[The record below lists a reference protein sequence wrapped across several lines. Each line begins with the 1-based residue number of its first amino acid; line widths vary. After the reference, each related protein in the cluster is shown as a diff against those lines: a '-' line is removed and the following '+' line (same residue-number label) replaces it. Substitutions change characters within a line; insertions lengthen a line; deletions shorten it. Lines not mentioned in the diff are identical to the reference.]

1 MTTDDLEARLGA
13 TLGAPI
19 TAAQRRVLDARV
31 TARLVSAKTRTGSS
45 ARRRSLVAA
54 LVVLVLAASAVGASA
69 AMRNTESPLGLASA
83 DEYAHELDAAKQVVP
98 IPSGAAWPSY
108 LAVSD
113 WSASYSRG
121 GSRSQV
127 EFVAVCL
134 WSNSW
139 LEADRSGDPATLA
152 TAAAA
157 LRDVRTWETYT
168 GSAPIDGMRAQ
179 FDRLAEAASRGDPA
193 PIQSFVALNCTP

>member
-31 TARLVSAKTRTGSS
+31 TARLASAKTRTGSS

-121 GSRSQV
+121 GGRSQV

-134 WSNSW
+134 WSDSW
-139 LEADRSGDPATLA
+139 LEADRSGDPATRA

-157 LRDVRTWETYT
+157 LRDVRTWEIYT
-168 GSAPIDGMRAQ
+168 GSAPIHGMRAQ